1 MVVASYRCEK
11 AALPLGVLKCLEE
24 EEICIFAVA
33 VFAKGKNA
41 GYLRFKKPIKLA
53 RLTTFMRLS
62 TLHKFFCISA
72 GLLASGSL
80 ALLSGCKGNTS
91 AAAAMERTVAPPP
104 VVMAYPVGTSALVD
118 PLSGGSWTNA
128 RWLPLLPP
136 VNTERT
142 TAPVSAATLYDATS
156 LYVAFISNK
165 PAGNVAMDTVSVY
178 LDSSSGGTGADM
190 LQVTINKEGVTT
202 CSWIRDAEPP
212 VKARDDGS
220 PDAFHPVSKIPNLG
234 VAGLRVKTG
243 ESVQNGVAVWT
254 AVVAIPLK
262 SLPTPLRTMPVPGSH
277 WKLNLLRTT
286 VLGDTGSGSEQLQA
300 NLSPIYVA
308 SQAVSPY
315 RMAELDLVSVQVS
328 VLPVRSGKHS

>member
-1 MVVASYRCEK
+1 
-11 AALPLGVLKCLEE
+11 
-24 EEICIFAVA
+24 
-33 VFAKGKNA
+33 
-41 GYLRFKKPIKLA
+41 
-53 RLTTFMRLS
+53 
-62 TLHKFFCISA
+62 
-72 GLLASGSL
+72 
-80 ALLSGCKGNTS
+80 
-91 AAAAMERTVAPPP
+91 MERTVAPPP

-328 VLPVRSGKHS
+328 LLPMRSGKHS